1 MMTTQTINL
10 KLIESLI
17 QAIDALSLAEQNIVR
32 SRLLNS
38 TPPET
43 PRESAIDILNSSPG
57 QQIFKTPEE
66 VDRYIQ
72 EERASWDS

>member
-1 MMTTQTINL
+1 MTTQTINL

-17 QAIDALSLAEQNIVR
+17 QAINALSLAEQNIMR

>member
-1 MMTTQTINL
+1 MATQTINL

-38 TPPET
+38 TPLET

>member
-1 MMTTQTINL
+1 MTTQTINL

-38 TPPET
+38 TPLET

>member
-1 MMTTQTINL
+1 MTTQTINL

-17 QAIDALSLAEQNIVR
+17 QAIDALSLPEQNIMR

-38 TPPET
+38 THPET

-72 EERASWDS
+72 EERASWGN

>member
-38 TPPET
+38 TPLET